1 MSAQTVRRYGRLGV
15 IPAVERS
22 QSGYRRYGEEHL
34 EALHLVVLLTKAWGR
49 TQAFRIMGLV
59 HADRLDEAFML
70 VHAEHAKIEVRRRAL
85 QAVVGRHDPGRQH
98 RGEPLRAREAA
109 RVSGVAPS
117 TIRHWEEKGL
127 LRLPRAPTSGYR
139 LYEPAALSRI
149 HAIATLRQASYGL
162 DDIAQLLTTLDA
174 GQELQMHTS
183 HLRAASGM
191 TMEAT
196 AALWHYLRLR

>member
-15 IPAVERS
+15 IPPVKRS
-22 QSGYRRYGEEHL
+22 QSGYRRYGPEHL

-49 TQAFRIMGLV
+49 TRAFRIMGLL
-59 HADRLDEAFML
+59 HAHRLDEAFML
-70 VHAEHAKIEVRRRAL
+70 VHAEHAKIEVRHRAL
-85 QAVVGRHDPGRQH
+85 EAVVVRDDAERQQ
-98 RGEPLRAREAA
+98 RMEPLRAREAG

-127 LRLPRAPTSGYR
+127 LRLARSPTSGYR
-139 LYEPAALSRI
+139 LYEPAVLSRI
-149 HAIATLRQASYGL
+149 HAIATLREASYGL
-162 DDIAQLLTTLDA
+162 DDIAQLLAMVDA
-174 GQELQMHTS
+174 GQGLETLAA